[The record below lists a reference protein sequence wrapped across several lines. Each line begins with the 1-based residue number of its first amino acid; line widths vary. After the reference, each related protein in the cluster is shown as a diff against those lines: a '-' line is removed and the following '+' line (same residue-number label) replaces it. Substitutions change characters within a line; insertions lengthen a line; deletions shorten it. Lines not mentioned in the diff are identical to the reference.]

1 MRAEERAVRKPA
13 RDFWAALA
21 VVYLALFLVMPGP
34 AEAQGGKDVE
44 ILMVD
49 GHLFSPE
56 VVHARLGSKVTF
68 RNRDKDLHAL
78 TLTGHEGLLDEVFLE
93 KGQEYMLAIPGDMP
107 PQTLELRCSIH
118 MEMSAKIIIE

>member
-1 MRAEERAVRKPA
+1 MRADCRPVRKSA
-13 RDFWAALA
+13 RILLAALA
-21 VVYLALFLVMPGP
+21 VICLALFLFVPGL

-44 ILMVD
+44 VFMVD

-56 VVHARLGSKVTF
+56 VVHVHRGSRVIF

-78 TLTGHEGLLDEVFLE
+78 TLTGREELLDEVYLE
-93 KGQEYMLAIPGDMP
+93 KGQEYILAIPGDMP

-118 MEMSAKIIIE
+118 MEMKAKIIIE